1 MKTGL
6 LCACALVLLLP
17 VSTPAAE
24 ETAVSRESGSK
35 VSSVRGAE
43 INDLIERV
51 AKRTGKQFIV
61 DPRVRGE
68 LPLTGFDLD
77 RLDYDKLLVILNVN
91 QYVVYSSAGLL
102 VVAPDAGSRQFPT
115 TVSSAV
121 PASTLDNELVT
132 LVVEVKRACASH
144 MVPVLRPLMPQAAH
158 LSALPPNML
167 MIVDRA
173 ANARRIVDMADRID
187 KAAPPG
193 ERCGAVSSYPPAPPK
208 AEAK

>member
-1 MKTGL
+1 
-6 LCACALVLLLP
+6 
-17 VSTPAAE
+17 
-24 ETAVSRESGSK
+24 
-35 VSSVRGAE
+35 
-43 INDLIERV
+43 
-51 AKRTGKQFIV
+51 
-61 DPRVRGE
+61 
-68 LPLTGFDLD
+68 
-77 RLDYDKLLVILNVN
+77 
-91 QYVVYSSAGLL
+91 
-102 VVAPDAGSRQFPT
+102 
-115 TVSSAV
+115 
-121 PASTLDNELVT
+121 VT

-193 ERCGAVSSYPPAPPK
+193 ERCGAVSSYPPASPK